1 MTTQQR
7 ELLTTTYQAAAL
19 MGSALRFV
27 AVHSFCLIATVA
39 LITRDVLA

>member
-7 ELLTTTYQAAAL
+7 ELLTTTYHGARL

-27 AVHSFCLIATVA
+27 AVHSFCLIVTVA
-39 LITRDVLA
+39 LIARDVLA